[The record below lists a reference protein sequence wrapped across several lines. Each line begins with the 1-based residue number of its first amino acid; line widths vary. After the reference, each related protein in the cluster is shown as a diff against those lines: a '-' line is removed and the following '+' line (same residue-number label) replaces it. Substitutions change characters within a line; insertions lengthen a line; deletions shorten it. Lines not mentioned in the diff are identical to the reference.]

1 VSPSVRMNQLWLL
14 VWYESNK
21 ILESDYYIT
30 DEYVK
35 SFNGIFNGT
44 LTYRS
49 DSFIPH
55 NFYANNCQYSNTPD
69 FQGNKNDWES
79 YELSAVSKQ
88 RYGIIHVMM

>member
-1 VSPSVRMNQLWLL
+1 MKQLWLL

-55 NFYANNCQYSNTPD
+55 NFYGHNCQYSNTPD
-69 FQGNKNDWES
+69 VQGNKQDWEN
-79 YELSAVSKQ
+79 YEGSAVSKQ
-88 RYGIIHVMM
+88 RYEVIHVMI